1 MVGISNKYLADHNV
15 YVTESSV
22 MQISEDTSE
31 MIAHYANDS
40 VSSMEFY
47 EGKPY
52 RIDTDENTKYK
63 WIKESGELRDFVEG
77 IPSIVCKKDW
87 NNSMFDQL
95 KMTEILGT
103 PDYDAISIGINDGY
117 TVIGTESM
125 TTALA
130 LNNEINADVISVTN
144 WLISTK
150 MDVISLLD
158 IVKKLVGKGCIYSLT
173 EQMVSYVL
181 EAVEIS
187 QDEAR
192 LEILSAWDSLFEVYD
207 SLDNTY
213 KAYGIEALRNVY
225 VSAYEKIDKESLNP
239 VMRIFSQ
246 RLLWLF
252 KLKVTTRINEN
263 GELEIMYYQLQDDK
277 IQE

>member
-1 MVGISNKYLADHNV
+1 MEEGGI
-15 YVTESSV
+15 
-22 MQISEDTSE
+22 Q
-31 MIAHYANDS
+31 
-40 VSSMEFY
+40 
-47 EGKPY
+47 KPY

-173 EQMVSYVL
+173 EQMVSYIL
-181 EAVEIS
+181 DAVEIS
-187 QDEAR
+187 QDEER